1 MGEHGVLGGH
11 VVPVGTMRVTLVRQL
26 IIKELMRLL
35 REAARRTQESI
46 EGRWAE
52 ELGTEEEG

>member
-1 MGEHGVLGGH
+1 M
-11 VVPVGTMRVTLVRQL
+11 VPVGTMRVTPVRQL

-35 REAARRTQESI
+35 REAARGTQESI